1 MKSDNFVCLH
11 EALKHCKRTFEK
23 CNPKCRAFGDCGEC
37 VNYHIPH
44 SQEPCHNCKNL
55 KVRRDR
61 MYKIMQKITDWL
73 LGGQLDKLASLCRG

>member
-1 MKSDNFVCLH
+1 MMKSDKFVCLH

-44 SQEPCHNCKNL
+44 SQEPCNNCKNL
-55 KVRRDR
+55 KVRRDP
-61 MYKIMQKITDWL
+61 DV
-73 LGGQLDKLASLCRG
+73 

>member
-44 SQEPCHNCKNL
+44 SQEPD
-55 KVRRDR
+55 V
-61 MYKIMQKITDWL
+61 
-73 LGGQLDKLASLCRG
+73 